1 MDVGTLM
8 LCNEQL
14 KKKKR
19 GGCDK
24 VILCIDERDTTENA
38 LQ

>member
-8 LCNEQL
+8 LCNEQ
-14 KKKKR
+14 KKKR
-19 GGCDK
+19 GCDK
-24 VILCIDERDTTENA
+24 MMLCIDERDTTENA